1 MAVERWIIFFLFFPP
16 FIYVQI
22 VARILIIIIIIT
34 PRLDLYARWNKTRFH
49 SNRLN
54 RDTLYG
60 RRKSSKTIRGW
71 RNNFLNGEVER
82 KYVY

>member
-1 MAVERWIIFFLFFPP
+1 MKRWIIFFLFFPP
-16 FIYVQI
+16 FIHVQI

-60 RRKSSKTIRGW
+60 RRKSSKMIRGW

>member
-1 MAVERWIIFFLFFPP
+1 MKRWIIFFLFFPP

-22 VARILIIIIIIT
+22 VARILIIIIIIIT

>member
-1 MAVERWIIFFLFFPP
+1 MDYFFSFSFPP
-16 FIYVQI
+16 FIHVQI
-22 VARILIIIIIIT
+22 VARILIIIIIIIT